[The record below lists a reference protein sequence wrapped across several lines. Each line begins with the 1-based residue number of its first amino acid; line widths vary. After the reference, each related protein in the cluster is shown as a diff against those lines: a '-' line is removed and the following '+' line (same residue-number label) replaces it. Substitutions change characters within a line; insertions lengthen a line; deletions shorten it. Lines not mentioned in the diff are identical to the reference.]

1 MTEIPNPPNWETK
14 VEEVSAG
21 ACNLRAFHSSSSS
34 ICLKGSDL
42 IRLVQELE
50 EYDEQLERS

>member
-1 MTEIPNPPNWETK
+1 

-21 ACNLRAFHSSSSS
+21 VYNLRAFHSSGYC
-34 ICLKGSDL
+34 IDL
-42 IRLVQELE
+42 TGADLVRLVQELE

>member
-1 MTEIPNPPNWETK
+1 MEIPNLPNWETK

-21 ACNLRAFHSSSSS
+21 VYNLRAFHSSGYS
-34 ICLKGSDL
+34 IDL
-42 IRLVQELE
+42 TGADLVRLVQELE